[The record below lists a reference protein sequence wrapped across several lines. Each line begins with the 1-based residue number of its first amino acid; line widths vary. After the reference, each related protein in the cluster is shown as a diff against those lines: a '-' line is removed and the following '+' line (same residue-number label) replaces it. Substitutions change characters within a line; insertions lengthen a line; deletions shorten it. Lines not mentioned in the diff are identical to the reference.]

1 MPSQAE
7 IEQYQQDVDE
17 LSALAVAEITAVVI
31 ALSGEDDDT
40 LVAAVPPVMERY
52 MAASADLAA
61 SWYRGLA
68 REKPRK
74 PKRRRDAP
82 EPMTGPSGRIAL
94 LDAADFEPRP
104 APLLPREQV
113 EATVWWALSAEREP
127 EPSPAPEDL
136 EPEQMDRDELEAE
149 VRRLREPTAEPQPV
163 AELEPEPEPEPAP
176 AEPDR
181 PNTADEEP
189 PRARV
194 VAPEEGEPRARM
206 VAAEEGQPRARVIQR
221 LSGATQRYVTT
232 AARDTITEN
241 AEREGV
247 RWARHAQ
254 PDACAFC
261 RLLATRGPDYL
272 TKESAKFVGTSG
284 RLRGERKVGE
294 LYHDDCGC
302 EPVPVRA
309 GDSYEPPAYVA
320 RWTTQYNDA
329 YEEGDGD
336 FRSILSAMRQA
347 ERERGG
353 SRH

>member
-7 IEQYQQDVDE
+7 IEQYQQDVEE
-17 LSALAVAEITAVVI
+17 LSALAVAEITAVVV
-31 ALSGEDDDT
+31 ALSGEDDET
-40 LVAAVPPVMERY
+40 LVAAIPSALEPY
-52 MAASADLAA
+52 MAAAANLAT
-61 SWYRGLA
+61 SWYRELA

-74 PKRRRDAP
+74 AKRQKGAP
-82 EPMTGPSGRIAL
+82 EPMSGPTGRVAL

-104 APLLPREQV
+104 ATLPPREQI
-113 EATVWWALSAEREP
+113 EATVWWALAAEREP
-127 EPSPAPEDL
+127 EPRPAPEVL
-136 EPEQMDRDELEAE
+136 EPEEMHRDELEAE
-149 VRRLREPTAEPQPV
+149 VRRLREPPA
-163 AELEPEPEPEPAP
+163 EPEPEPAAE
-176 AEPDR
+176 AEPDEPER
-181 PNTADEEP
+181 PSDADEEA

-194 VAPEEGEPRARM
+194 VEPQEGESPAR
-206 VAAEEGQPRARVIQR
+206 VVTAEPEQPRARVITR

-232 AARDTITEN
+232 AARDTIVEN
-241 AEREGV
+241 ADREGV
-247 RWARHAQ
+247 RWTRHAK

-272 TKESAKFVGTSG
+272 TKESAKFVVGNKG
-284 RLRGERKVGE
+284 RTRGDRKIGE

-329 YEEGDGD
+329 YEDGKGD